1 MGRSQQTFAK
11 KEKEK
16 KRLKK
21 RKEKKEKML
30 ARKEDKDGGEKKDMM
45 AYIDADGNL
54 SDTPPDPEA
63 EKIEIEVEDIQIG
76 VPKREKVVV
85 ETVKKGIVDF
95 FNHDKGFGFIK
106 ETSTGDSHFV
116 HVHGLEVDE
125 INEGDKVTYELEKGL
140 KGMNAV
146 RVKFQ

>member
-30 ARKEDKDGGEKKDMM
+30 ARKEDKEAGVKPDMM
-45 AYIDADGNL
+45 AYIDADGNI
-54 SDTPPDPEA
+54 SDTPPDPDA

-76 VPKREKVVV
+76 VPKREKIVV

-106 ETSTGDSHFV
+106 ETLTGDSHFV

-125 INEGDKVTYELEKGL
+125 INEGDKVSYELEKGL